1 MAIARSKAKSLCTI
15 TELALVDASS
25 PKSIGQLSSAQLRQ
39 KVSRARKLVDKWRG
53 QTESQRRIAKSKP
66 VSRSTLPAGRSAEKA
81 QLFAE
86 VLKRFETQLAK
97 TEDQSTT
104 VSVARKE
111 SPRKV
116 RNRQH
121 RATRASVRGDLAQ
134 SRLELSAK
142 KKTNRRKPAKAVSA
156 ANASV
161 AKEAGATAPAKPLTK
176 RSRASRTPAA
186 SAKTPATT
194 TRESQAIVPVG
205 KQRQAT
211 THAKQNRLQAAGIKR
226 IQKHASARNKRNQAK
241 RDSR

>member
-1 MAIARSKAKSLCTI
+1 MAITRSKAKSLCTV
-15 TELALVDASS
+15 TELALVDASG

-39 KVSRARKLVDKWRG
+39 KVSRARKLIDKWRG

-66 VSRSTLPAGRSAEKA
+66 ASRPTPAARRSAEKA

-97 TEDQSTT
+97 TEDQQATASAT
-104 VSVARKE
+104 RKE

-142 KKTNRRKPAKAVSA
+142 KKASRRKPAKAVPAASASA
-156 ANASV
+156 A
-161 AKEAGATAPAKPLTK
+161 KETEAAAPAKPLTK
-176 RSRASRTPAA
+176 RSRASRVSVA
-186 SAKTPATT
+186 SAKTPAIT
-194 TRESQAIVPVG
+194 TREPQAIVPVG
-205 KQRQAT
+205 KQRQAAT
-211 THAKQNRLQAAGIKR
+211 RAKQNRLQAAGIKR